1 MQRISVVVIG
11 LVVAAVGLVFTLQ
24 GLDVLGGSAM
34 SGQHKWAVIG
44 IALIVVGLGAVGWGV
59 RKRRTGG

>member
-34 SGQHKWAVIG
+34 TGQHKWAVIG
-44 IALIVVGLGAVGWGV
+44 IALIVVGLGAVGWGA
-59 RKRRTGG
+59 RPRRPAG